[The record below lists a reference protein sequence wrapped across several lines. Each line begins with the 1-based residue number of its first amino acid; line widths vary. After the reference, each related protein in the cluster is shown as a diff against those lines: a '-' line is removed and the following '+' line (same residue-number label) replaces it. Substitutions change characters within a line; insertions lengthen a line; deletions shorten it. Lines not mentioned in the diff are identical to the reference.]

1 MTFTGQMTQPTV
13 SSTEGQWLVS
23 PPCKGPIQPGQA
35 LYKVKL
41 SKYNFKAQK
50 RKTKTNTN
58 PNPDPNRYRIR
69 CPDPNARIQEALSS
83 PYWVPDTNRMPLI
96 LPLNCNYNW
105 KIIKPVTVTL
115 TITEK
120 P

>member
-41 SKYNFKAQK
+41 SKYNFKEHLHSTIK
-50 RKTKTNTN
+50 SEET
-58 PNPDPNRYRIR
+58 
-69 CPDPNARIQEALSS
+69 EALGGLRASPNEIKARSS
-83 PYWVPDTNRMPLI
+83 RPT
-96 LPLNCNYNW
+96 
-105 KIIKPVTVTL
+105 
-115 TITEK
+115 
-120 P
+120 